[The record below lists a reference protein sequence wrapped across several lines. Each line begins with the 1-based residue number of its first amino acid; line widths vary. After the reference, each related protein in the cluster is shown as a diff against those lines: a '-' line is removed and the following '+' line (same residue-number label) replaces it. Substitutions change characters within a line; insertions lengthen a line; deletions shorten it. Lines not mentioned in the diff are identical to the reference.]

1 MRPNQP
7 PTPSLS
13 LVYTS
18 FQPHAEE
25 NMNNHTIS
33 DNEYNSPNS
42 PSSPTSL
49 LSSTTA
55 ITSTSYT
62 FSSSP
67 NSPSL
72 SAVQPQHIR
81 KPHLIS
87 DKLNIGHSHGG
98 AGSETSTGTAMTLR
112 RRPSNIDILLQ
123 QEHSRASIDAIER
136 QGLELLEPRPVDL
149 DPVDPVGPVGL
160 VGINARG
167 VVQSQLQPTVTQAR
181 LPIQSPVSDAGIGN
195 DCGYGDDKNT
205 RASGRLVG
213 SVQTDGLISHSQP
226 RFVMSGIFEMMEGRG

>member
-1 MRPNQP
+1 MRSNHPS
-7 PTPSLS
+7 TPSLS

-25 NMNNHTIS
+25 STNNNTN
-33 DNEYNSPNS
+33 DNEYYSPSS

-87 DKLNIGHSHGG
+87 DKLNIGHNHGA
-98 AGSETSTGTAMTLR
+98 AGSETSTGTAIILR

-149 DPVDPVGPVGL
+149 NPVSP
-160 VGINARG
+160 VGINSRG
-167 VVQSQLQPTVTQAR
+167 VVQSQSRPTVAQSR
-181 LPIQSPVSDAGIGN
+181 LPIQSPISNGGIGN
-195 DCGYGDDKNT
+195 DGGHGLDKDT
-205 RASGRLVG
+205 RSQERLVVSG
-213 SVQTDGLISHSQP
+213 QMDGLISHSQP
-226 RFVMSGIFEMMEGRG
+226 RFVMSGIFETMEGRG

>member
-7 PTPSLS
+7 SIPSLS

-25 NMNNHTIS
+25 NTTNHNTN
-33 DNEYNSPNS
+33 DNEYYSPSS

-72 SAVQPQHIR
+72 SAVQPQHLR

-98 AGSETSTGTAMTLR
+98 AGSETSTGTTIILR

-149 DPVDPVGPVGL
+149 DPIGPVG
-160 VGINARG
+160 INSRG
-167 VVQSQLQPTVTQAR
+167 VVQSQPRPTVTQAQ
-181 LPIQSPVSDAGIGN
+181 LPTQSLISNAGIGN
-195 DCGYGDDKNT
+195 EDGHGVDKDT
-205 RASGRLVG
+205 QSQERLDV
-213 SVQTDGLISHSQP
+213 SVQMDGLISHSQP
-226 RFVMSGIFEMMEGRG
+226 RFVMSGIFETMEGRG

>member
-1 MRPNQP
+1 MRPSQSS
-7 PTPSLS
+7 TPSLS
-13 LVYTS
+13 RVYTS
-18 FQPHAEE
+18 FQPHVEE
-25 NMNNHTIS
+25 DTNNHITS
-33 DNEYNSPNS
+33 DNEYYSTTS

-55 ITSTSYT
+55 ITNSSYS

-81 KPHLIS
+81 KPYSIS
-87 DKLNIGHSHGG
+87 DTLSIGHHGG
-98 AGSETSTGTAMTLR
+98 AGAEASTGTPVIL

-149 DPVDPVGPVGL
+149 DPVGPVKIEG
-160 VGINARG
+160 GR
-167 VVQSQLQPTVTQAR
+167 VVQSRSQPIVTQAR
-181 LPIQSPVSDAGIGN
+181 LPIQSPINNAGIGN
-195 DCGYGDDKNT
+195 DGGHGDIKKIQAQE
-205 RASGRLVG
+205 RLSGSL
-213 SVQTDGLISHSQP
+213 QTDGLISHSQP

>member
-7 PTPSLS
+7 STPSLS

-18 FQPHAEE
+18 FQPHAEV
-25 NMNNHTIS
+25 NTNNHNTNDI
-33 DNEYNSPNS
+33 EYYSPSS

-87 DKLNIGHSHGG
+87 DKLNISHSHGG
-98 AGSETSTGTAMTLR
+98 AGSETSTGTTIILR

-136 QGLELLEPRPVDL
+136 QGLELLEPRPVDF
-149 DPVDPVGPVGL
+149 DPVSPVGISPL
-160 VGINARG
+160 G
-167 VVQSQLQPTVTQAR
+167 VVQPQSRPTVTQAR
-181 LPIQSPVSDAGIGN
+181 LPIQSPVSNAGVGN
-195 DCGYGDDKNT
+195 DGGHGVDKYT
-205 RASGRLVG
+205 RPQERLDVT
-213 SVQTDGLISHSQP
+213 VQMDGLISHSQP
-226 RFVMSGIFEMMEGRG
+226 RFVMGGIFETMEGRG

>member
-7 PTPSLS
+7 STPSLS

-25 NMNNHTIS
+25 NTNNHNTN
-33 DNEYNSPNS
+33 DNEYYSPSS

-72 SAVQPQHIR
+72 PAVQPQHIR

-87 DKLNIGHSHGG
+87 DKLNISHSHGG
-98 AGSETSTGTAMTLR
+98 AGSETSTGTTIILR

-149 DPVDPVGPVGL
+149 DPFNP
-160 VGINARG
+160 RG
-167 VVQSQLQPTVTQAR
+167 MVQPQSRPTVTQAR
-181 LPIQSPVSDAGIGN
+181 LPIQSPISNAGIGN
-195 DCGYGDDKNT
+195 DGGHGVDKDT
-205 RASGRLVG
+205 RPQERLDV
-213 SVQTDGLISHSQP
+213 SMQIDGLISHSQP
-226 RFVMSGIFEMMEGRG
+226 RFVMSGIFETMEGRG

>member
-1 MRPNQP
+1 MRPDQP
-7 PTPSLS
+7 STPSLS
-13 LVYTS
+13 LVHTS

-25 NMNNHTIS
+25 NMNNHNTS
-33 DNEYNSPNS
+33 DNEYYSPTS

-72 SAVQPQHIR
+72 SAAKPQPIR

-87 DKLNIGHSHGG
+87 DKLNIGHSHSG
-98 AGSETSTGTAMTLR
+98 AGSETSTGTAIMLR
-112 RRPSNIDILLQ
+112 RRPSNIEILLQ
-123 QEHSRASIDAIER
+123 QEHSRASTDAVER

-149 DPVDPVGPVGL
+149 DPVGPA
-160 VGINARG
+160 GINSRG
-167 VVQSQLQPTVTQAR
+167 VVQSQSQPIVTQAR
-181 LPIQSPVSDAGIGN
+181 LPIQSPIGN
-195 DCGYGDDKNT
+195 AGKGDDGGHGDEKNT
-205 RASGRLVG
+205 QAPERLGG
-213 SVQTDGLISHSQP
+213 SVQMDGLISHSQP

>member
-7 PTPSLS
+7 STPSLS

-18 FQPHAEE
+18 FQPHAEK
-25 NMNNHTIS
+25 NTNNHDTN
-33 DNEYNSPNS
+33 DNEYYSPSS

-98 AGSETSTGTAMTLR
+98 AGFETSTGTTIILR

-149 DPVDPVGPVGL
+149 DPVGPVG
-160 VGINARG
+160 INSRG
-167 VVQSQLQPTVTQAR
+167 VVQSQSRPTVTQAR

-195 DCGYGDDKNT
+195 DGGYGVDKET
-205 RASGRLVG
+205 RSQERLDV
-213 SVQTDGLISHSQP
+213 SVQMDGLISHSQP
-226 RFVMSGIFEMMEGRG
+226 RFVMSGIFETMEGRG

>member
-7 PTPSLS
+7 SKPRLS

-18 FQPHAEE
+18 LQPNAEE
-25 NMNNHTIS
+25 NMNNHNTS
-33 DNEYNSPNS
+33 DSEYYSPTS

-72 SAVQPQHIR
+72 SAVHPQHIR

-98 AGSETSTGTAMTLR
+98 ARSETSTGMGVILR
-112 RRPSNIDILLQ
+112 RRPSNIEILLQ
-123 QEHSRASIDAIER
+123 QEHSRASFDAIER
-136 QGLELLEPRPVDL
+136 QGLDLLEPRPVNL
-149 DPVDPVGPVGL
+149 DPVGP

-167 VVQSQLQPTVTQAR
+167 VVQSQSQPTVSRAR
-181 LPIQSPVSDAGIGN
+181 LPIQSPISNAGIGN
-195 DCGYGDDKNT
+195 DGGHGGDKNI
-205 RASGRLVG
+205 RAPERLCV
-213 SVQTDGLISHSQP
+213 SVQTDGLNLQP
-226 RFVMSGIFEMMEGRG
+226 RFVMNGIFETMEERGGDRPLLL